1 VKTENLRGKKP
12 GGGVFTIPNLLSLF
26 RLCLIP
32 VLVRLYVVDKNYMGT
47 VAVLLLSGA
56 TDIVDGFIARH
67 FNMVSDLGKV
77 LDPIADKLTQ
87 GVMLICLITR
97 FPLMAVPLVAMAV
110 KELCMCITGILVI
123 RRKKT
128 FIGAK
133 WHGKAATVC
142 LYAAMILHVVWYGI
156 TPIASLVSIVLC
168 TLMIVVSFVL
178 YMILNLRLLR
188 DAGASGDVGKE
199 VPER

>member
-1 VKTENLRGKKP
+1 MKTEDLRGKKP
-12 GGGVFTIPNLLSLF
+12 GGGIFTVPNLLSLF

-32 VLVRLYVVDKNYMGT
+32 ILVRLYVVDKNYMGT
-47 VAVLLLSGA
+47 LAVLLLSGA
-56 TDIVDGFIARH
+56 TDVVDGFIARH

-77 LDPIADKLTQ
+77 LDPIADKFTQ

-97 FPLMAVPLVAMAV
+97 FPLMSVPLAALAV
-110 KELCMCITGILVI
+110 KELCMGITGILVV

-142 LYAAMILHVVWYGI
+142 LYAAMVLHVVWYGI
-156 TPIASLVSIVLC
+156 TPTASLISIVLC
-168 TLMIVVSFVL
+168 TLMIVISFVL
-178 YMILNLRLLR
+178 YMLLNLRLLR
-188 DAGASGDVGKE
+188 DAGNAGKE
-199 VPER
+199 VSEG